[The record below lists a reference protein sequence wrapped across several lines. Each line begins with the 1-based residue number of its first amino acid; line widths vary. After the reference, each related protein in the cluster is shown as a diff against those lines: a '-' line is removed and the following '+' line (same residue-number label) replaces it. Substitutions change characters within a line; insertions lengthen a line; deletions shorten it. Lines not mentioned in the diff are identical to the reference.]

1 MTVTTAVSTVAV
13 LLALLLISA
22 LWTRRTPTWQIVFGP
37 PRDPPNRIPLTEFY
51 VEARNRG
58 WDFGRDRQLFLD
70 LAIGLREAALAG
82 SIEMWGRKYRVMT
95 VLAAPHDALLVI
107 PAEFWKHHEID
118 GLRMA
123 IASPGNDG
131 AADEADME
139 TNNFLIQTRA
149 LPTSDPDFDDTSYRD
164 IHLNYIQAMDWLQT
178 DADACKGISRR
189 YLPDDG
195 SGR

>member
-1 MTVTTAVSTVAV
+1 MTLITAVSTVAV

-22 LWTRRTPTWQIVFGP
+22 LSTRRRPAWQIVFGP

-58 WDFGRDRQLFLD
+58 WDFGSDRQLFLD

-82 SIEMWGRKYRVMT
+82 SIEMWGRKCRT
-95 VLAAPHDALLVI
+95 LAVLAEPHDALLGI

-131 AADEADME
+131 DATSEGME
-139 TNNFLIQTRA
+139 TNNFLIQTKA
-149 LPTSDPDFDDTSYRD
+149 VPTSDPDFDDANYRD

-189 YLPDDG
+189 YAPDDG

>member
-1 MTVTTAVSTVAV
+1 MTATTAVSTVAV

-22 LWTRRTPTWQIVFGP
+22 LWTRRRPTWQIVFGP

-58 WDFGRDRQLFLD
+58 WDFGSDRQLFLD

-82 SIEMWGRKYRVMT
+82 SIEMWGRKCRAMA
-95 VLAAPHDALLVI
+95 VLAAPQDALLRI
-107 PAEFWKHHEID
+107 PAEFWKHHVID

-123 IASPGNDG
+123 IARPGNDG
-131 AADEADME
+131 AATTEGME

-149 LPTSDPDFDDTSYRD
+149 LPTSDADFDDASYRD

-178 DADACKGISRR
+178 DADACKGTSRR
-189 YLPDDG
+189 GLPDDG
-195 SGR
+195 SGG